1 MLMRS
6 TLMAAAALA
15 GSSLAVQAETVAAL
29 VGPDSFVVVDTAE
42 KRAGK
47 PVKITG
53 MPGPVAGFD
62 VRPADGML
70 YAVGADGTVATVDPK
85 TGQATVKAKL
95 EMMLPASVAAAVD
108 FNPAADRLRIIGEDG
123 TSLRANVDDGKVTKD
138 GSLRYAD
145 GDANK
150 GKTPKVVAVAY
161 SNSFKGTKETALYD
175 IDAANGTYAKQ
186 APPNDGILNTLG
198 AVGAKIAAF
207 DIVSDG
213 QGGNTGWVMVGAM
226 LHQIDLASGALGA
239 GIKIEGV
246 SGTVRDIAVLSKG

>member
-1 MLMRS
+1 MMMRS

-15 GSSLAVQAETVAAL
+15 ASSLAAQAETVAAL

-47 PVKITG
+47 PVRITG

-62 VRPADGML
+62 VRPADGLL
-70 YAVGADGTVATVDPK
+70 YALGADGTIATVDPK
-85 TGQATVKAKL
+85 TGQATVKTKL
-95 EMMLPASVAAAVD
+95 EMMLPAGVAAAVD
-108 FNPAADRLRIIGEDG
+108 FNPAADRLRIISEDG

-150 GKTPKVVAVAY
+150 GKTPKVVAIAY
-161 SNSFKGTKETALYD
+161 SNAFKGTKETALYD

-198 AVGAKIAAF
+198 PVGAKVDAF

-226 LHQIDLASGALGA
+226 LHKIDLATGALAA